1 MVQSRGNHA
10 STEKMHITLIA
21 CKLHVYVSREIKVSE
36 IREAAI
42 GFEAVKVSMS
52 QDKNGIT
59 LRLSVHPNDCPPE
72 LHTDWVGSRYMVGM
86 VRLNDFDEP
95 EMREEQHYIERL
107 IASAGLLCRNP
118 DFWAFLSGKYP
129 ANVENEGDA
138 VFVLRR
144 ECGIKSRSEFR
155 DNADARYK
163 FDEMKKEFLQWKKS

>member
-1 MVQSRGNHA
+1 M
-10 STEKMHITLIA
+10 
-21 CKLHVYVSREIKVSE
+21 SE

-52 QDKNGIT
+52 QDKNGVT

-118 DFWAFLSGKYP
+118 DFWTFLSGRYSFEDVGGEDE
-129 ANVENEGDA
+129 AIHTLRNEC
-138 VFVLRR
+138 R
-144 ECGIKSRSEFR
+144 IKSRSEFR
-155 DNADARYK
+155 DNSDARYR
-163 FDEMKKEFLQWKKS
+163 FDEIKKEFLQWKKS